1 MSTIATAKLG
11 REQGRPERYDRVFYS
26 GISIAMALTVF
37 IGFAPTYY
45 SKLFADAP
53 LLTFGRAPFTS
64 LVHLHGILFTTWT
77 LLFVVQTALV
87 AQHRVAI
94 HRKLGVL
101 GGLLA
106 GAMIVAGTATAI
118 KAAAAGSAPA
128 GVSPLSFLAIPLTDM
143 VLFGGFVATALWMRR
158 NKEAHKR
165 LMLLAFVSILTAAV
179 ARFPGVLPQGPFVFF
194 GLTFIF
200 LLIAVAYDIASRR
213 RIHPVYL
220 WGVPLLVASVPL
232 RLMLS
237 STGIWRTFAETITK

>member
-1 MSTIATAKLG
+1 MATIATAKLG
-11 REQGRPERYDRVFYS
+11 REHGRSDRYDRVFYS
-26 GISIAMALTVF
+26 AISIAMALTVF

-53 LLTFGRAPFTS
+53 LLTLSRAPFTS

-87 AQHRVAI
+87 ARHRVAI

-106 GAMIVAGTATAI
+106 GAMVVVGTTTAI
-118 KAAAAGSAPA
+118 RAAGSGASPP
-128 GVSPLSFLAIPLTDM
+128 GVSPLSFLAVPLTDM
-143 VLFGGFVATALWMRR
+143 LLFGGFVATALWMRR

-194 GLTFIF
+194 GLTFIY
-200 LLIAVAYDIASRR
+200 LLVAVAYDIASRR

-220 WGVPLLVASVPL
+220 WGIPLLLASVPL
-232 RLMLS
+232 RLMVS
-237 STGIWRTFAETITK
+237 TTGIWRTFAEAITK

>member
-1 MSTIATAKLG
+1 
-11 REQGRPERYDRVFYS
+11 
-26 GISIAMALTVF
+26 
-37 IGFAPTYY
+37 
-45 SKLFADAP
+45 
-53 LLTFGRAPFTS
+53 
-64 LVHLHGILFTTWT
+64 
-77 LLFVVQTALV
+77 
-87 AQHRVAI
+87 
-94 HRKLGVL
+94 
-101 GGLLA
+101 LA

-118 KAAAAGSAPA
+118 RAAAAGSTPP
-128 GVSPLSFLAIPLTDM
+128 GVSPLSFLVVPLTDM

-165 LMLLAFVSILTAAV
+165 LMLLAFVSILAAAV